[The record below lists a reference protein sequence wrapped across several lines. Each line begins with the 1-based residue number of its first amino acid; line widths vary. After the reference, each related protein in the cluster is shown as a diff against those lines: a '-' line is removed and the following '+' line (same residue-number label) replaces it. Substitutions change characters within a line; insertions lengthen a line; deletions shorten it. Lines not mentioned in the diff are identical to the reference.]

1 MRKDFGSIYKKK
13 IFLKILILKKDS
25 AGNITATED
34 AYEAGSKEQFSEGA
48 IAWIKENGKEVCSE
62 TSDGSILK
70 ITGLPYGYYY
80 VTSTLKRWRYDHGNE
95 CCKRRADRG
104 QKQ

>member
-1 MRKDFGSIYKKK
+1 MKLDLKSN
-13 IFLKILILKKDS
+13 FLK
-25 AGNITATED
+25 GNCLD
-34 AYEAGSKEQFSEGA
+34 
-48 IAWIKENGKEVCSE
+48 KENGKEVCSK

-80 VTSTLKRWRYDHGNE
+80 VTSTLKDGGMIMVTSVA
-95 CCKRRADRG
+95 KRRADRG